1 MEREFQK
8 YTSCDAAD
16 AMVAVGDANDG
27 GAVPF
32 VYQQSG
38 KPGVTVA
45 GPAYTVEYA
54 PLSDPRPAVSGH
66 YIDSVPAGAI
76 VLITTAA
83 DCQIDYAPYTNLRN
97 SLYGGLMST
106 RAKYLGAAGTVV
118 LGLIR
123 DIAEHRRLEY
133 PVFSYGLG
141 SCAPNK
147 LAKVVAVNEP
157 VVIGDRKVR
166 PGDVVVADENG
177 VVIVAANKA
186 QHCLDYIPLRVE
198 ADELAAKDIAGGIPA
213 ATAQKNRR
221 QGLPK

>member
-1 MEREFQK
+1 MEREFEK

-16 AMVAVGDANDG
+16 AMVAVGGANDG
-27 GAVPF
+27 GAIPF
-32 VYQQSG
+32 VHQQSG
-38 KPGVTVA
+38 RTGATIA

-54 PLSDPRPAVSGH
+54 PQSDPRPAVSGH

-76 VLITTAA
+76 VLIATAA
-83 DCQIDYAPYTNLRN
+83 DCQLDYAPYTSLRN

-123 DIAEHRRLEY
+123 DIAEHRRLDY
-133 PVFSYGLG
+133 PVYSYGLG

-147 LAKVVAVNEP
+147 LAKVVAVNDP
-157 VVIGDRKVR
+157 IVIGDRTVR

-177 VVIVAANKA
+177 VVIVPSDKANA
-186 QHCLDYIPLRVE
+186 CLDYIPLRVK
-198 ADELAAKDIAGGIPA
+198 ADELAAEDIAGGIPA